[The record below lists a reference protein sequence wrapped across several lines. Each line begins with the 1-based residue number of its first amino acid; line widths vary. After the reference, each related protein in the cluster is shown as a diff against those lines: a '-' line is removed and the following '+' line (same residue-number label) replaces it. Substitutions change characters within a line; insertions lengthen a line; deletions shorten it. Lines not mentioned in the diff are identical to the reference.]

1 MYLRSGNC
9 FISGKTQS
17 HLNNCLNL
25 VLFRITLAKIKKT
38 YTKILFRR
46 YHELV
51 KHAMMVFC
59 VLFICLILPKQAR
72 FKFEYDK
79 GKVWSQQ
86 DLVSPFSFAIH
97 KTPEQLE
104 KDQRQVIKTV
114 KPIYRYQ
121 AEIATKLL
129 ADFETDFASRY
140 NQSDLSTAEKEI
152 RIRLGRSWL
161 SEIYARG
168 IITPIK
174 KFQRFESNY
183 NFTLLSDNTARELNT
198 AEVFEISA
206 AKNWIENRLN
216 EQVQLQ
222 NKQDLLV
229 LLHNFVAPNY
239 IYDERLTD
247 KIETE
252 ALQQISSSTGIVQK
266 GELIVAE
273 GDVINAEIY
282 QKLESLRVSFEGD
295 PLLTPNRRWLF
306 LGQFL
311 LVTLVVSLLMIFM
324 NLFRKDIFDDNRK
337 LALILIIIT
346 GMLAVLSWA
355 IKINISSLY
364 YIPYCIVPIIIR
376 ILFDTRLAL
385 NIHLLVVLIASF
397 LVPNSFEFAFLQ
409 ISAGMTAIY
418 SIKKVVKREQFLIS
432 AGLILVTYCIAY
444 LGILLI
450 KDASFTKIDWYNF
463 VPFGF
468 SVILTL
474 LAYPLIY
481 GFEKLFGIT
490 SEITLLELSNT
501 NSPLLRDLAFKAP
514 GTFQHSL
521 QVANLAEAAIYKIGG
536 NALLVRAGALYHDIG
551 KMENPQY
558 FIENQNTNVNP
569 HDRLAYEKSAQIIIQ
584 HVYRGVEIARKHRVP
599 ELIIDFI
606 KTHHGNTRVDYFYQ
620 SFLKNF
626 PEKLVDEKIFRY
638 PGPIPFSKETAV
650 LMLADSVEAAS
661 RSLKNPDAGNINDLV
676 ERIIDYKLNQNQL
689 IESDITLKDLQVIK
703 QIFKTMLMGIFH
715 VRIQYLQER

>member
-1 MYLRSGNC
+1 MS
-9 FISGKTQS
+9 
-17 HLNNCLNL
+17 
-25 VLFRITLAKIKKT
+25 LFPIQLAKIRKT

-51 KHAMMVFC
+51 KHAMMVCC

-79 GKVWSQQ
+79 GKVWTQQ
-86 DLVSPFSFAIH
+86 DLISPFGFAIH

-104 KDQRQVIKTV
+104 KDQKQVIKRV
-114 KPIYRYQ
+114 KPVYRYQ
-121 AEIATKLL
+121 PEIAAKLL

-140 NQSDLSTAEKEI
+140 NQSAISPAEKQNQLL
-152 RIRLGRSWL
+152 LGRSLL
-161 SEIYARG
+161 SKVYERG
-168 IITPIK
+168 VITPIK
-174 KFQRFESNY
+174 KFQRFETNY
-183 NFTLLSDNTARELNT
+183 NFTLLSDNVALELNT
-198 AEVFEISA
+198 AEVFELIT
-206 AKNWIENRLN
+206 AKKWIE
-216 EQVQLQ
+216 EQLKQVDLQ
-222 NKQDLLV
+222 NKQDLV
-229 LLHNFVAPNY
+229 ALLHNFITPNY
-239 IYDERLTD
+239 IYDERFTD
-247 KIETE
+247 KMEAE
-252 ALQQISSSTGIVQK
+252 ALQQISATTGIVQK
-266 GELIVAE
+266 GELIIAQ
-273 GDVINAEIY
+273 GDIINADIY

-295 PLLTPNRRWLF
+295 PLLTANRRWLF

-311 LVTLVVSLLMIFM
+311 LVTLVVSLLMIFL

-337 LALILIIIT
+337 LALILLIIT

-355 IKINISSLY
+355 IKINIPSLY

-432 AGLILVTYCIAY
+432 AVLILITYCIAY

-463 VPFGF
+463 IPFGF

-584 HVYRGVEIARKHRVP
+584 HVYRGVEIARKNRVP

-661 RSLKNPDAGNINDLV
+661 RSLKNPDAANINDLV

-689 IESDITLKDLQVIK
+689 IESDITLKDIQVIK